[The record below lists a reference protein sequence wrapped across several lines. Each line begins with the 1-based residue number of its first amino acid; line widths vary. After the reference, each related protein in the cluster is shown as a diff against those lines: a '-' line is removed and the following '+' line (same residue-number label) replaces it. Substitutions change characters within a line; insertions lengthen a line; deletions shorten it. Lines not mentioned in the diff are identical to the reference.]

1 MSTTNPT
8 PKKYAFAN
16 ILNYLGEDYTYK
28 DTTGKKH
35 TIAKNDTWKAD
46 VVTTYTDDAEAWK
59 GDSDSADTVYI
70 GYKHREPTVLKKT
83 SGLPAARDGYV
94 YLVSAPVCAVAR
106 ILEDRT
112 DCITKADLIR
122 AARYNDGYVY
132 FTT

>member
-1 MSTTNPT
+1 MDTVISNKYSDVFNSLDIEVSKRLKGVKSMSTTNPT

-70 GYKHREPTVLKKT
+70 GYKHREPTILKKT
-83 SGLPAARDGYV
+83 SGLPAAKDV
-94 YLVSAPVCAVAR
+94 NSS
-106 ILEDRT
+106 I
-112 DCITKADLIR
+112 
-122 AARYNDGYVY
+122 
-132 FTT
+132 